1 MSFLGTY
8 RVSGSLVGRFA
19 GEGTKAGSPPFNSQ
33 CSSRVEFDS
42 TADAWLNEEEMWTKA
57 LESSGDLDSVDSAVV
72 DNSAELH
79 EVEAGG
85 DSVKNDG
92 E

>member
-8 RVSGSLVGRFA
+8 RVSASLVGRFA
-19 GEGTKAGSPPFNSQ
+19 GEGVKAGSPPFNSQ

-42 TADAWLNEEEMWTKA
+42 VAEAWLKEEEMWMKA
-57 LESSGDLDSVDSAVV
+57 LESSGEMNSVDSDAAG
-72 DNSAELH
+72 DSAELGK
-79 EVEAGG
+79 VEAGG
-85 DSVKNDG
+85 DSVENDG